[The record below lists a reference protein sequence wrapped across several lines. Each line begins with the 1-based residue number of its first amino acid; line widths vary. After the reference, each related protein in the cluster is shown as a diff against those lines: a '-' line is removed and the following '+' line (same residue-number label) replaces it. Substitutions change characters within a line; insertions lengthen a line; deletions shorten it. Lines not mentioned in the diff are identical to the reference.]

1 MIAKKD
7 KLILTVSKLN
17 EYVKMLL
24 ENSPV
29 LTNVYVSGEISNF
42 KLHIASGHI
51 YFTLKDSLSSIKAVM
66 FKSSAERLAFVP
78 KDGMKVIVSGRV
90 SSYVRDGVYQIYV
103 SQIVPEGIGETALHL
118 EQLKEKLAE
127 EGLFDDA
134 HKKPLPE
141 YPSSVGVITSPV
153 GAAINDIINVSKR
166 RYPLAEILL
175 YPAIVQGIEAEA
187 SLVSGIEYFSANPT
201 VDVIIIGRGGGSG
214 EDLFAFNSEKLAR
227 AIYNCPIPVISAVG
241 HEHDYSISDFVAD
254 MRAPT
259 PSAAAELA
267 FPDMKE
273 LKESLELK
281 RDMLCRIMD
290 TKLRQLRS
298 KAESIANS
306 SVFHSYERIIN
317 DKRLYIDSLGANLKT
332 SYMSLI
338 KEKRANISTL
348 SAKLDMQSPL
358 SVLSRGYAKI
368 SKNEDVVTSIK
379 QLNNNDEITVTF
391 ADGTVNA
398 IVTGEHNEKND
409 V

>member
-7 KLILTVSKLN
+7 KPILTVSKLN

-175 YPAIVQGIEAEA
+175 YPAIVQGTEAEA
-187 SLVSGIEYFSANPT
+187 SLVSGIEYFSANPI

-227 AIYNCPIPVISAVG
+227 AAFCLCSFFVKTAVKVLL
-241 HEHDYSISDFVAD
+241 I
-254 MRAPT
+254 
-259 PSAAAELA
+259 
-267 FPDMKE
+267 
-273 LKESLELK
+273 
-281 RDMLCRIMD
+281 
-290 TKLRQLRS
+290 TK
-298 KAESIANS
+298 
-306 SVFHSYERIIN
+306 
-317 DKRLYIDSLGANLKT
+317 
-332 SYMSLI
+332 
-338 KEKRANISTL
+338 
-348 SAKLDMQSPL
+348 
-358 SVLSRGYAKI
+358 
-368 SKNEDVVTSIK
+368 
-379 QLNNNDEITVTF
+379 
-391 ADGTVNA
+391 
-398 IVTGEHNEKND
+398 
-409 V
+409 

>member
-1 MIAKKD
+1 MVAKKD

-51 YFTLKDSLSSIKAVM
+51 YFTLKDTLSSIRAVM
-66 FKSSAERLAFVP
+66 FKSSAEKLAFVP
-78 KDGMKVIVSGRV
+78 KDGMKVILCGRV
-90 SSYVRDGVYQIYV
+90 SSYIRDGVYQIYV
-103 SQIVPEGIGETALHL
+103 SQIVPEGIGETALYL
-118 EQLKEKLAE
+118 EQLKEKLSA

-141 YPSSVGVITSPV
+141 YPNRVGVITSPV
-153 GAAINDIINVSKR
+153 GAAINDIVNVSGR

-175 YPAIVQGIEAEA
+175 YPAIVQGAEAES
-187 SLVSGIEYFSANPT
+187 SLVSGIEYFSANPV

-241 HEHDYSISDFVAD
+241 HEHDYSISDMVAD

-273 LKESLELK
+273 CKEALRLK

-290 TKLRQLRS
+290 TKLRQMRS
-298 KAESIANS
+298 GMESISNS

-317 DKRLYIDSLGANLKT
+317 DKRLYIDSLGVNLKT

-338 KEKRANISTL
+338 KEKRASLSVL
-348 SAKLDMQSPL
+348 SAALDMQSPL

-368 SKNEDVVTSIK
+368 SKDEAVITSSK
-379 QLNNNDEITVTF
+379 ELNKNDKITVTF
-391 ADGTVNA
+391 ADGTVDA
-398 IVTGEHNEKND
+398 VVLGEQNGKND

>member
-7 KLILTVSKLN
+7 KLVLTVSKLN

-51 YFTLKDSLSSIKAVM
+51 YFTLKDTLSSVRAVM
-66 FKSSAERLAFVP
+66 FRSSAEKLSFTP

-103 SQIVPEGIGETALHL
+103 TQIVPEGVGETALYL

-127 EGLFDDA
+127 EGLFDDS
-134 HKKPLPE
+134 HKKSLPE
-141 YPSSVGVITSPV
+141 YPSRVGVITSPV
-153 GAAINDIINVSKR
+153 GAAINDIINVSNR

-175 YPAIVQGIEAEA
+175 YPAIVQGAEAEA

-227 AIYNCPIPVISAVG
+227 AIYSCPVPVISAVG
-241 HEHDYSISDFVAD
+241 HEHDYSISDLVAD

-267 FPDMKE
+267 FPDVKE
-273 LKESLELK
+273 LKESLALK
-281 RDMLCRIMD
+281 RDMLCRIMQ
-290 TKLRQLRS
+290 TKLRQLKS
-298 KAESIANS
+298 KTDNISNS
-306 SVFHSYERIIN
+306 SVFHSYERIIA
-317 DKRLYIDSLGANLKT
+317 DKRLYIDSLGVNLKT
-332 SYMSLI
+332 SYISLI
-338 KEKRANISTL
+338 KVKRADLSML

-368 SKNEDVVTSIK
+368 SKDADVIKSSKELKEDDKIA
-379 QLNNNDEITVTF
+379 VTF
-391 ADGTVNA
+391 SDGTVNA
-398 IVTGEHNEKND
+398 VVMGEQNEKND